1 MMIVFQLIMV
11 FICVKYPASG
21 EKGSLFSHPISSF
34 WNWMN
39 FTTYFLFI
47 AIFTIGMVI
56 VSVIGQPLLGEFYTE
71 LIGSMAL
78 FVEAVLALPQVYK
91 NWKSGT
97 TEGLSWVL
105 LATFVLGD
113 AFKTF
118 YFVYKGQPMQFV
130 LCGAFQ
136 LFVDFV
142 LIVQV
147 LTEKKKPSPTLP
159 RGGLLGY

>member
-1 MMIVFQLIMV
+1 MS
-11 FICVKYPASG
+11 Y
-21 EKGSLFSHPISSF
+21 SS
-34 WNWMN
+34 
-39 FTTYFLFI
+39 YFLFI

-56 VSVIGQPLLGEFYTE
+56 ISAIGQPLLGEFYTE
-71 LIGSMAL
+71 LVGSMAL

-105 LATFVLGD
+105 LGTFLLGD
-113 AFKTF
+113 SFKTF

-142 LIVQV
+142 LCFQV
-147 LTEKKKPSPTLP
+147 LTDKKKPSPPQP